1 MNRQVAKFAKK
12 FVSVFPGV
20 TATWRFNF
28 FSDLL
33 ADG

>member
-1 MNRQVAKFAKK
+1 MNRQVAKK